1 MIEALY
7 IKVPPRVGL
16 VDYNRLAGLWVRLRT
31 HVKMNTSNELET
43 NQVNIITSPED
54 KLRVENTASH
64 ADKTIAETIT
74 EGNEKTITMR
84 GGLSEIL
91 QRAIDILYDKKAD
104 YGKNMSLE
112 NLDNGKVNYAV
123 LTVVKGNVTEE
134 DLALMTKLLSTDEY
148 TRIAL
153 LIIEPDDAVESPQ
166 MASRLNVLE
175 TLANANN
182 IPTFTSLSELI
193 KVSNVNKVEE
203 EDPVIDVEVEEDL
216 QDDKDLVLDVGTG
229 EVYDKNRLIEQEEE
243 VTSDAVDEV
252 SEETEEKEE

>member
-1 MIEALY
+1 
-7 IKVPPRVGL
+7 
-16 VDYNRLAGLWVRLRT
+16 
-31 HVKMNTSNELET
+31 MNTSNELET

-64 ADKTIAETIT
+64 TDKTIAETIT

-123 LTVVKGNVTEE
+123 LTVVKGNVTEG

-153 LIIEPDDAVESPQ
+153 LIIEPDNVVESPQ

-193 KVSNVNKVEE
+193 KVSNVTKVEE
-203 EDPVIDVEVEEDL
+203 EDPVIEEETEEDL
-216 QDDKDLVLDVGTG
+216 D
-229 EVYDKNRLIEQEEE
+229 EQEEE
-243 VTSDAVDEV
+243 VTSDVVDEV
-252 SEETEEKEE
+252 TEETEEKEE